1 MKRKASRL
9 GVLLLAVG
17 TSFLFPAL
25 ANGVMVSNVQ
35 ITCTTADG
43 GETRTSN
50 TGWDNSNS
58 FFDGKGSIPRLYCEG
73 GFNGRF
79 TVYISDSLSDDSFRY
94 YNGVIPT
101 PVVDPSSETGT
112 VVSETQTVNSET
124 PTAESDTST
133 APEPQPSPSPSPS
146 TEDSQT
152 VIVEPQ
158 DTVTAPA
165 HDVPET
171 VTTVDETLTPVLPV
185 ETSTA
190 DTQTAESNP
199 TPVVTPLP
207 EPTPIVQ
214 PEPVVVLPPTPEPQ
228 PEPLPEPPVEPEP
241 EVMLPDP
248 DLEPEPEVVTPEPE
262 PEEPEVPVEPE
273 PEIDEP
279 VDEPEIVE
287 PEVPAEPEEP
297 IDEPVEEEEPEPV
310 QPEPPVVTPEPTI
323 PEVVVLSEST
333 DLSVLP
339 PDTPVELPNGVVLTA
354 EVVIAL
360 TLLENPA
367 ELFAEL
373 FTDPALVL
381 TALSNIG
388 ADMSPE
394 VREQSEKVVI
404 AAVIAGNI
412 ATHAAAAASLAAY
425 RRNP

>member
-1 MKRKASRL
+1 VKRKASRL
-9 GVLLLAVG
+9 GIILLVIG
-17 TSFLFPAL
+17 TSYLFPASSQAVL
-25 ANGVMVSNVQ
+25 VSNVQ
-35 ITCTTADG
+35 IICTTADG
-43 GETRTSN
+43 SETRTSN

-58 FFDGKGSIPRLYCEG
+58 FFNGKGSISRLYCEG

-79 TVYISDSLSDDSFRY
+79 TVFISDSLSDDTLRY
-94 YNGVIPT
+94 YNGVVPT
-101 PVVDPSSETGT
+101 PAASPSSETGT
-112 VVSETQTVNSET
+112 VVSETQTVGSET

-133 APEPQPSPSPSPS
+133 APAPQPSPSPSPS

-152 VIVEPQ
+152 VVVEPQ

-171 VTTVDETLTPVLPV
+171 VTTVDETLTPVSPI
-185 ETSTA
+185 ETSTV

-199 TPVVTPLP
+199 TPVITPLP

-214 PEPVVVLPPTPEPQ
+214 PEPVVVLPPQPEPE
-228 PEPLPEPPVEPEP
+228 PEPLPEPPSEPEP
-241 EVMLPDP
+241 EIV
-248 DLEPEPEVVTPEPE
+248 EPE

-310 QPEPPVVTPEPTI
+310 QPEPPVVTPEPTV

-367 ELFAEL
+367 ELLAEL
-373 FTDPALVL
+373 FTDPGQVL

-394 VREQSEKVVI
+394 VREDSEKVVLSAI
-404 AAVIAGNI
+404 IAGNI
-412 ATHAAAAASLAAY
+412 ATQAAAGAAAVAAY
-425 RRNP
+425 RRKP